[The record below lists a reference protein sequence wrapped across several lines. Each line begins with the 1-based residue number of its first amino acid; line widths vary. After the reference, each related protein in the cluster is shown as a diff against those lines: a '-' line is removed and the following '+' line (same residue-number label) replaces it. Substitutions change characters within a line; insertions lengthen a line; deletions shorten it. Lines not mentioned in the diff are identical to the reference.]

1 MSPTVERRIC
11 PMNKKVLYIIC
22 GVMALIVV
30 GLIVA
35 VLATGGFS
43 NPFGG

>member
-1 MSPTVERRIC
+1 
-11 PMNKKVLYIIC
+11 MNKKVLYIIC

-30 GLIVA
+30 GLIVT
-35 VLATGGFS
+35 VLVTGGFS

>member
-1 MSPTVERRIC
+1 
-11 PMNKKVLYIIC
+11 MNKKVLYIIC
-22 GVMALIVV
+22 GVMALIVI

-35 VLATGGFS
+35 VLVTGGFS